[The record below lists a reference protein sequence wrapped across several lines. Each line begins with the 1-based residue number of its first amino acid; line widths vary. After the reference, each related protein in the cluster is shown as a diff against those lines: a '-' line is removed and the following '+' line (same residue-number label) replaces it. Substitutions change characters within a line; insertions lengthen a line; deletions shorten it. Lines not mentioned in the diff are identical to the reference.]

1 MSTKITREEF
11 SQRINRNFVGIEFEI
26 LEYNGISNFCKI
38 KCKKCGKIR
47 EYKKARDVLMNRRFC
62 CELEE
67 SSLEKIKRFYADNDN
82 YELIKYIND
91 NNIIIKCKQ
100 CGLESNRTRAA
111 IYDSPYSCKNC
122 DNASTKQKITK
133 EEIQKKL
140 NSLFLDREIE
150 CLEYNGQLRKA
161 TYKCKECGLIFKTTP
176 VSLAQSRGCPKCD
189 KKISKGEKAVEK
201 WLIENSIQ
209 YKTQIRFSNLN
220 GGLSSYDFGIYNENN
235 LIAFIEVQG
244 RQHYQETNFFD
255 SLGEQQRRDKIKKEY
270 ADSLNIPIIYIPIIK
285 SVPKNLDDYL
295 NILKCSTTILNEE

>member
-11 SQRINRNFVGIEFEI
+11 SQRISRNFIGAEFEI

-38 KCKKCGKIR
+38 KCKKCGKIKK
-47 EYKKARDVLMNRRFC
+47 YKRARDVLINRYFC
-62 CELEE
+62 CESKE
-67 SSLEKIKRFYADNDN
+67 SSLEKIKRFYINNNN

-91 NNIIIKCKQ
+91 SNIIVKCKQ

-122 DNASTKQKITK
+122 DNTSTKQRISK
-133 EEIQKKL
+133 EEIQKRL
-140 NSLFLDREIE
+140 NNLFPDREIE
-150 CLEYNGQLRKA
+150 CLEYNGQLHKA
-161 TYKCKECGLIFKTTP
+161 TYQCKECGLIFKTSP

-201 WLIENSIQ
+201 WLIENNIQ
-209 YKTQIRFSNLN
+209 YKVQVRFPDLN
-220 GGLSSYDFGIYNENN
+220 RGLSSYDFGIYKGNT

-255 SLGEQQRRDKIKKEY
+255 SLNRQQKRDQIKEEY
-270 ADSLNIPIIYIPIIK
+270 AGNLNIPIIYIPIIK
-285 SVPKNLDDYL
+285 SVPENLDDYL
-295 NILKCSTTILNEE
+295 NILKCPTTILDEE